1 MNIAKIFISLYILCF
16 SWNVMAQKTAIVGGT
31 LHVGNG
37 KVISDAIL
45 VFQKDT
51 IIFVGKKEE
60 YALTEDVVQI
70 GAEGKEI
77 YPGLI
82 APNTTLGLVEVE
94 AVRSTRDYQEVG
106 EMNPTVRAITAYN
119 VDSKIIPTIRANGIL
134 YSQATPQGKLI
145 SGKSSVVKLE
155 AQTKE
160 DAIVNEDDGIHVFW
174 PQKYIMYDWFL
185 RMGNVQANA
194 KRKEYI
200 NQLKKNFD
208 NALNLKDDNSSL
220 NQKAIAT
227 LFNSEKRLYLH
238 VDDAKE
244 MLEAIAFF
252 EKYPIKHK
260 VIVGGRDAW
269 KIADVLKE
277 KNISIILSRIHDLPT
292 RIDESPNLLYEQASL
307 LQKVG
312 VLYCLNYMGDMEA
325 MGQRNLPF
333 TAGTTVAYGVSKEDA
348 LKSISLNTAKILGV
362 EDQLGSLEEGKIASF
377 VISTGD
383 LLDMR
388 TSIVEKA
395 YIDGKEISL
404 ESHHT
409 KMYQKY
415 NK

>member
-1 MNIAKIFISLYILCF
+1 
-16 SWNVMAQKTAIVGGT
+16 MAQKKAIVGGT

-37 KVISDAIL
+37 EVISDAIL
-45 VFQKDT
+45 VFEKDT
-51 IIFVGKKEE
+51 IVFVGQKEE
-60 YALTEDVVQI
+60 YALTEDIIQI
-70 GAEGKEI
+70 DAEGKEI

-106 EMNPTVRAITAYN
+106 TMNPTVRGITAYN
-119 VDSKIIPTIRANGIL
+119 VDSKIIPTIRANGVL
-134 YSQATPQGKLI
+134 YSQVTPQGKLI
-145 SGKSSVVKLE
+145 SGKSSVVKLD
-155 AQTKE
+155 ANTKDE
-160 DAIVNEDDGIHVFW
+160 AIVNEDDGIHVFW
-174 PQKYIMYDWFL
+174 PQQYILYDWFL
-185 RMGNVQANA
+185 RMGNVSANA
-194 KRKEYI
+194 KRKELI
-200 NQLKKNFD
+200 RQLKTVFD
-208 NALNLKDDNSSL
+208 EANNKEIDKQNLNA
-220 NQKAIAT
+220 KAIAT
-227 LFNSEKRLYLH
+227 LFNSNKRLYIH

-252 EKYPIKHK
+252 EQYPIKHK
-260 VIVGGRDAW
+260 VIVGARDAW
-269 KIADVLKE
+269 KVADVLKE
-277 KNISIILSRIHDLPT
+277 KNISVILSRIHDLPT

-307 LQKVG
+307 LQKAG

-348 LKSISLNTAKILGV
+348 LKSVSLNAAKILGV
-362 EDQLGSLEEGKIASF
+362 GEQLGSLEKGKIASF
-377 VISTGD
+377 VISKGD

-395 YIDGKEISL
+395 YVDGKEISL

-409 KMYQKY
+409 KLYEKY